1 MVCDI
6 EVVMVYGM
14 VYIERWCYG
23 MKCDS
28 LMFCLRFSMYV
39 RLFPFRYICSM
50 YLFVYVSMDMYLFMF
65 QWSYV
70 QLFMF
75 GWLESR
81 DMMGESGG

>member
-6 EVVMVYGM
+6 KVVMVYGM

-65 QWSYV
+65 
-70 QLFMF
+70 
-75 GWLESR
+75 
-81 DMMGESGG
+81 GGLCKFI